1 MDQSN
6 NLSYYFKSDSHFWPI
21 FIPFNILLNPVLNSP
36 KNLLSFSVDKVTTGA
51 YNFVSVIL
59 NVAFVGLSIAATG
72 GSTSGSTSLVA
83 LLVNML
89 SDHVEI
95 KFISQLMACL
105 VFSRNCLNVLM
116 AQQFQLLFLC
126 CYLLIFL

>member
-59 NVAFVGLSIAATG
+59 NVAFVGLSIAATE
-72 GSTSGSTSLVA
+72 GSASGSAS
-83 LLVNML
+83 
-89 SDHVEI
+89 
-95 KFISQLMACL
+95 CL
-105 VFSRNCLNVLM
+105 TC
-116 AQQFQLLFLC
+116 
-126 CYLLIFL
+126 